1 MSDMKTK
8 DDILKLFEDY
18 RKENGLPTDAE
29 LELVF
34 DPEIGDFKA
43 ALKDANKGECV
54 TCRCESF

>member
-1 MSDMKTK
+1 MTTK
-8 DDILKLFEDY
+8 NDISKLFEDY

-43 ALKDANKGECV
+43 ALKDAYEGECV

>member
-1 MSDMKTK
+1 MTTK
-8 DDILKLFEDY
+8 NDISKLFEDY